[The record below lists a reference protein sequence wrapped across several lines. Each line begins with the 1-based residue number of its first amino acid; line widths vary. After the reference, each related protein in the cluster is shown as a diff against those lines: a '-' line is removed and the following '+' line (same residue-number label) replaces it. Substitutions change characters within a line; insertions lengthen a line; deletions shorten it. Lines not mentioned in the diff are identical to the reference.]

1 MESKAAE
8 CSQAEEWNCSLVHI
22 FVEPMP
28 SPPVV
33 EPTIHHPPLGVT
45 CKGEDSDAMDSLACM
60 SLASLVEVPG
70 PPPPPS
76 DASGGPISPL
86 LGGRLTVKHVGGGP
100 SSNDLLSISQDSGF
114 SDAASDSAASADWG
128 PHAATSADWGP
139 PPAAASADWGPH
151 AATSTEWGPPPA
163 AASEDWSPHA
173 ATSTEWD
180 PSAASA
186 DWGPPPVAASLDWDP
201 PVAAAAAMEDEEQDA
216 SMEVQGRVLLQ
227 QPHCTKGIYS
237 AETCS
242 IPLNLPPFL
251 LYVRRPESVRE
262 EYRLRCI
269 CMLQCTFCALA
280 GLRSANIGL
289 WPVVHIE
296 VE

>member
-8 CSQAEEWNCSLVHI
+8 CSQAEEWTCSLVHI

-33 EPTIHHPPLGVT
+33 EPTIHRPPLGVT

-100 SSNDLLSISQDSGF
+100 SNDLLSISQDSGF

-128 PHAATSADWGP
+128 PHAATSADWGL
-139 PPAAASADWGPH
+139 
-151 AATSTEWGPPPA
+151 PPA

-201 PVAAAAAMEDEEQDA
+201 PVAAASAMEDEEQDA
-216 SMEVQGRVLLQ
+216 CMEVQGRVLLQ
-227 QPHCTKGIYS
+227 QPHYTTGIYS

-251 LYVRRPESVRE
+251 LYVRRPESVKE

-269 CMLQCTFCALA
+269 CMYSALFVLWQVYVVPILDC
-280 GLRSANIGL
+280 GL
-289 WPVVHIE
+289 
-296 VE
+296 